1 MHFNHSI
8 YRYICTVHP
17 LAMRLYLYLF
27 RNYLEEELKCNTMNN
42 IGINL
47 TYKYL
52 KHNRFDDTFDLT
64 VL

>member
-8 YRYICTVHP
+8 YICTP